1 MVQDLL
7 PVELSTNG
15 DGAVI
20 AVLTLDQP
28 GRPVVVIDESLLNRL
43 DATLD
48 TLPEDLGGFVL
59 ASSAPRAFVA
69 GADLKAIMA
78 MDDAGLHEYLDF
90 GAKVF
95 QKIADLP
102 CPTAAA
108 IHSTVLGGGLE
119 LAMHCDGLVGLIDPE
134 AKPYLVGLPEAGL
147 KICPGWGGTN
157 LLVARI
163 DAKDAIVATANGR
176 AMKSDKADEMGI
188 FDVTVTSAAELI
200 PAARAWV
207 GAQEKPVRD
216 GKPSRCIDESNG
228 AEMQGALVEARGEL
242 GAEEHTEAVCDAVGV
257 GIADGWGAA
266 VQRERDH
273 LVKLRHTQ
281 PAQDAINAFF
291 DKSKKQ
297 EIKTTR

>member
-1 MVQDLL
+1 MVEDLL
-7 PVELSTNG
+7 PVELSTSG
-15 DGAVI
+15 DGAEI

-28 GRPVVVIDESLLNRL
+28 GRAVVVIDESLLTRL

-48 TLPEDLGGFVL
+48 TLPGNLGGFVL
-59 ASSAPRAFVA
+59 ASSGPRAFVA

-78 MDDAGLHEYLDF
+78 MDDGELHKYLEF
-90 GAKVF
+90 GARVF
-95 QKIADLP
+95 QKISDLP

-119 LAMHCDGLVGLIDPE
+119 LAMHCDGLVGLVDPD
-134 AKPYLVGLPEAGL
+134 AKAYLVGLPEAGL

-157 LLVARI
+157 LLPARI
-163 DAKDAIVATANGR
+163 DAKEAIVMTANGR
-176 AMKSDKADEMGI
+176 AMKSDVADEMGL
-188 FDVTVTSAAELI
+188 FDVTVSSMNELV

-207 GAQEKPVRD
+207 GAQERPVRN
-216 GKPSRCIDESNG
+216 GTPLRCIDESNAG
-228 AEMQGALVEARGEL
+228 AMQGALVEARGEL
-242 GAEEHTEAVCDAVGV
+242 GTEEHTELHIEAVCDAVGV

-266 VQRERDH
+266 IARERDH

-291 DKSKKQ
+291 DKGKK
-297 EIKTTR
+297 

>member
-7 PVELSTNG
+7 PVELSTNA

-28 GRPVVVIDESLLNRL
+28 SRPVVVIDESLLTRL

-48 TLPEDLGGFVL
+48 TLPSDLGGFVL

-78 MDDAGLHEYLDF
+78 MDDGALHKYLEF
-90 GAKVF
+90 GANVF
-95 QKIADLP
+95 QKIADLK

-119 LAMHCDGLVGLIDPE
+119 LAMHCDGLVGLIDPD
-134 AKPYLVGLPEAGL
+134 AKPFLIGLPEAGL

-188 FDVTVTSAAELI
+188 FDVTVSSSDELLG
-200 PAARAWV
+200 AARAWV
-207 GAQEKPVRD
+207 GAQETPVRE
-216 GKPSRCIDESNG
+216 GRPSRCIDESNAG
-228 AEMQGALVEARGEL
+228 EMQGALVMARGEL
-242 GAEEHTEAVCDAVGV
+242 GTEEHVEAVCDAVGV
-257 GIADGWGAA
+257 GIASGWGAA
-266 VQRERDH
+266 VQCERDH
-273 LVKLRHTQ
+273 LVRLRHTQ

-291 DKSKKQ
+291 DKSKK
-297 EIKTTR
+297 

>member
-7 PVELSTNG
+7 PVELSTNA

-48 TLPEDLGGFVL
+48 TLPSDLGGFVL

-78 MDDAGLHEYLDF
+78 MDDAGLHEYLEF
-90 GAKVF
+90 GARVF

-119 LAMHCDGLVGLIDPE
+119 LAMHCDGLIGLVDPE

-157 LLVARI
+157 MLPARI
-163 DAKDAIVATANGR
+163 DAKDAIVMTANGR
-176 AMKSDKADEMGI
+176 AMKSDQADEMGL
-188 FDVTVTSAAELI
+188 FDVTVSSAEELI

-207 GAQEKPVRD
+207 GAQEKAARN
-216 GKPSRCIDESNG
+216 GAPSRCIDESNAG
-228 AEMQGALVEARGEL
+228 DMQGALVEARGEL
-242 GAEEHTEAVCDAVGV
+242 EVAEHTEAVCDAVGV
-257 GIADGWGAA
+257 GIKSGWGAA
-266 VQRERDH
+266 VQCERDH
-273 LVKLRHTQ
+273 LVRLRHTQ
-281 PAQDAINAFF
+281 PAQDAIHAFF
-291 DKSKKQ
+291 DKGKK
-297 EIKTTR
+297 